1 MSETT
6 VPERWK
12 YTGPD
17 SSLVQPRNLR
27 GINGRV
33 EVSGNSKGR
42 RTIKMDGFS
51 LDLPQGLAWEL
62 SSALSTA
69 LRPFAGFSIF
79 EQIMTSLDA
88 AVDELMA
95 EIESY
100 DEDDEEREL
109 APEIL
114 QLKGEIGGYI
124 TVMCIMRG
132 SDDTEGEKKRAMD
145 RYNSRQGK

>member
-6 VPERWK
+6 TEHWK

-17 SSLVQPRNLR
+17 SSVTLPRNLK

-33 EVSGNSKGR
+33 EVSTNIIGR
-42 RTIKMDGFS
+42 RTIKMDGFV

-62 SSALSTA
+62 SSALGTA

-79 EQIMTSLDA
+79 EQIMTALDA

-95 EIESY
+95 EMESMEP
-100 DEDDEEREL
+100 EDQEFD
-109 APEIL
+109 PDIS

-124 TVMCIMRG
+124 TVMCLMRG
-132 SDDTEGEKKRAMD
+132 SDDIEGEKARAME
-145 RYNSRQGK
+145 RYNARQK

>member
-1 MSETT
+1 MSETA
-6 VPERWK
+6 ELENWK

-17 SSLVQPRNLR
+17 SGLVLPRNLR

-33 EVSGNSKGR
+33 EVSPNYKGR
-42 RTIKMDGFS
+42 RTIKMDGFTV
-51 LDLPQGLAWEL
+51 DLPQGLAWEL

-100 DEDDEEREL
+100 DEDDEEREM

-114 QLKGEIGGYI
+114 ELKGEIGGYI

-132 SDDTEGEKKRAMD
+132 SDDTQGEKARAME
-145 RYNSRQGK
+145 RYNARQK

>member
-1 MSETT
+1 MSET
-6 VPERWK
+6 ERWK

-17 SSLVQPRNLR
+17 SGLVQPRNLR
-27 GINGRV
+27 GVNGRV
-33 EVSGNSKGR
+33 EVSANQAGR
-42 RTIKMDGFS
+42 RTIKVDGFVM
-51 LDLPQGLAWEL
+51 DVPQGLAWEM

-79 EQIMTSLDA
+79 ENIMTCMDQ

-100 DEDDEEREL
+100 EEDDEERDM

-114 QLKGEIGGYI
+114 KLKGEISGYV
-124 TVMCIMRG
+124 TVMCLMRG
-132 SDDTEGEKKRAMD
+132 SDDTEGEKKRAME
-145 RYNSRQGK
+145 RYKARQK